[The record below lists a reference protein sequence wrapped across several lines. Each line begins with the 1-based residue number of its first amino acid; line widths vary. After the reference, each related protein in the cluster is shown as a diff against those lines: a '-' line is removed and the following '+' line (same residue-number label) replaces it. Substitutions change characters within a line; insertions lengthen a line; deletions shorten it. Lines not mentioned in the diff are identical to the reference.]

1 MEKVLII
8 KAGYSEFLER
18 NHSRKVSF
26 GDVLRTTPLLH
37 LYKEDNVTW
46 VTDESAYPLLENN
59 PFIKRLLPY
68 DVNTIL
74 QLESEEFD
82 SVINL
87 EKVPGICALA
97 DKIKAWKKFGF
108 RFNTFTG
115 EAEAH
120 DRAFEVLA
128 VSSDSILKQKN
139 EKTAQELL
147 FEMVGKKWN
156 GEKYVLGY
164 KPRTMEQY
172 DVCLNTLAGQKWPNK
187 AWSAERWNRI
197 EEKLIEEGLKVSR
210 QDKQPNEILTNLH
223 DYMDWINSGKLV
235 ISNDS
240 LGMHLAIALNK
251 KILALFGPT
260 PHKEVYFY
268 GQGKAILPD
277 PVPECMPC
285 FKPECKKEKPC
296 ILDINTEKIL
306 EEIKKIQ
313 NFY

>member
-8 KAGYSEFLER
+8 KAGYSEFLDK
-18 NHSRKVSF
+18 NHSRKVSL
-26 GDVLRTTPLLH
+26 GDVLRTTSLLN
-37 LYKEDNVTW
+37 LYKEDYVTW
-46 VTDESAYPLLENN
+46 VTDESAFPLLESN

-68 DVNTIL
+68 DINTIL

-87 EKVPGICALA
+87 EKIPGICALS
-97 DKIKAWKKFGF
+97 DKIRAWKKFGF
-108 RFNTFTG
+108 RFNTSTG

-128 VSSDSILKQKN
+128 VSSDPNLKQKN

-156 GEKYVLGY
+156 GERYILGY
-164 KPRTMEQY
+164 KSKTTEQF
-172 DVCLNTLAGQKWPNK
+172 DIGLNVKIGQKWPIK
-187 AWSAERWNRI
+187 SWGDEEWDKL
-197 EEKLIEEGLKVSR
+197 EKELEKLNFKVTR
-210 QDKQPNEILTNLH
+210 QDKQGSEVLSNL
-223 DYMDWINSGKLV
+223 YKYIDWVNSCKLIV
-235 ISNDS
+235 SNDS

-268 GQGKAILPD
+268 EQGKAILPE
-277 PVPECMPC
+277 PAPECMPC
-285 FKPECKKEKPC
+285 FKAECEKGKPC
-296 ILDINTEKIL
+296 ILDIRPEKVL